1 MKEERKEYES
11 PSTRKTEV
19 EVEDGFMQAS
29 MTGKNVVDK
38 NNDRVEISEQGH
50 IGWDGTGDDITAE
63 WE

>member
-50 IGWDGTGDDITAE
+50 TGWDGTGNDITAE